1 MIEKIFFVLFIY
13 VDEIKAFYEEFIQS
27 YKLSKKREAFLL
39 ILLNERIRLILLLN
53 TSFQL
58 PFLGKRTHNDR
69 ESFNHFSL

>member
-1 MIEKIFFVLFIY
+1 MLMR
-13 VDEIKAFYEEFIQS
+13 KAFYEEFIQS

-58 PFLGKRTHNDR
+58 PFLGKRTTMI
-69 ESFNHFSL
+69 ESHLTIFPYN